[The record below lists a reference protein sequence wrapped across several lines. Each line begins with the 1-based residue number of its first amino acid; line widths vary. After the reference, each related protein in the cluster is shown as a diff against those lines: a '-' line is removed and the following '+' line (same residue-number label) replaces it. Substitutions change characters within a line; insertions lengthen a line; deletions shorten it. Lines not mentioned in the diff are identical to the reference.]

1 MKEEQSLFLMQDES
15 LPQSSMG
22 LSEDDTANRFV
33 AFLDIMGFKD
43 RVARTAHDDLR
54 GQLLDFNSR
63 IMKHTKLNDKKIQ
76 LAQFSD
82 SIVLFSN
89 DDSLESLEIMAQVSR
104 SIMRDAISCQIPL
117 KGAIAQGK
125 ITCDI
130 AKQLFFGQALIDAYL
145 LEESI
150 HYYGVLV
157 HHSAEESVERLKK
170 KTDVFFKDIKAPLK
184 SGLIGHYEL
193 SWYADSMK
201 DTVNLEKTCAD
212 LHHIRSTVSDA
223 PRRYIDNT
231 LWVIDEF
238 YKTSV
243 GNALKEGRAEGER
256 NKQIEI
262 ARKMKQAGMDAETI
276 VRLTGLATDDID
288 VL

>member
-1 MKEEQSLFLMQDES
+1 MKEEQSSFFINDES
-15 LPQSSMG
+15 LPQSSIG
-22 LSEDDTANRFV
+22 LNEDTGNRFV
-33 AFLDIMGFKD
+33 TFLDIMGFKD
-43 RVARTAHDDLR
+43 RVARIGHDDLR
-54 GQLLDFNSR
+54 KQLLDFNSK
-63 IMKHTKLNDKKIQ
+63 IMKQTQLYVDKIQ

-125 ITCDI
+125 ITCDTS
-130 AKQLFFGQALIDAYL
+130 KQLFFGQALIDAYL

-157 HHSAEESVERLKK
+157 HHSTEASVEQLNKK
-170 KTDVFFKDIKAPLK
+170 NDVYFKDIKAPLK
-184 SGLIGHYEL
+184 SGSIWHYEL
-193 SWYADSMK
+193 SWYTDSAT
-201 DTVNLEKTCAD
+201 DAATLEKTCAD
-212 LHHIRSTVSDA
+212 LRHIRSTVSDA

-243 GNALKEGRAEGER
+243 GNALKEGRVEGER

-262 ARKMKQAGMDAETI
+262 ACKMKQAGMDAETI
-276 VRLTGLATDDID
+276 ARLTGLATDEID
-288 VL
+288 AL

>member
-1 MKEEQSLFLMQDES
+1 MKEEQSSFFINDES
-15 LPQSSMG
+15 LPQSSIG
-22 LSEDDTANRFV
+22 LNEDTGNRFV
-33 AFLDIMGFKD
+33 TFLDIMGFKD
-43 RVARTAHDDLR
+43 RVARIGHDDLR
-54 GQLLDFNSR
+54 KQLLDFNSK
-63 IMKHTKLNDKKIQ
+63 IMKQTQLYVDKIQ

-125 ITCDI
+125 ITCDTS
-130 AKQLFFGQALIDAYL
+130 KQLFFGQALIDAYL

-157 HHSAEESVERLKK
+157 HHSTEASVEQLNKK
-170 KTDVFFKDIKAPLK
+170 NDVYFKDIKAPLK
-184 SGLIGHYEL
+184 SGSI
-193 SWYADSMK
+193 
-201 DTVNLEKTCAD
+201 KTCAD
-212 LHHIRSTVSDA
+212 LRHIRSTVSDA

-243 GNALKEGRAEGER
+243 GDALKEGRAEGER

-276 VRLTGLATDDID
+276 ARLTGLVTDEID
-288 VL
+288 AL

>member
-89 DDSLESLEIMAQVSR
+89 DDSLESLEIMAQ
-104 SIMRDAISCQIPL
+104 MP
-117 KGAIAQGK
+117 
-125 ITCDI
+125 
-130 AKQLFFGQALIDAYL
+130 F
-145 LEESI
+145 
-150 HYYGVLV
+150 LV
-157 HHSAEESVERLKK
+157 
-170 KTDVFFKDIKAPLK
+170 
-184 SGLIGHYEL
+184 
-193 SWYADSMK
+193 
-201 DTVNLEKTCAD
+201 
-212 LHHIRSTVSDA
+212 
-223 PRRYIDNT
+223 RY
-231 LWVIDEF
+231 
-238 YKTSV
+238 
-243 GNALKEGRAEGER
+243 R
-256 NKQIEI
+256 
-262 ARKMKQAGMDAETI
+262 
-276 VRLTGLATDDID
+276 
-288 VL
+288 